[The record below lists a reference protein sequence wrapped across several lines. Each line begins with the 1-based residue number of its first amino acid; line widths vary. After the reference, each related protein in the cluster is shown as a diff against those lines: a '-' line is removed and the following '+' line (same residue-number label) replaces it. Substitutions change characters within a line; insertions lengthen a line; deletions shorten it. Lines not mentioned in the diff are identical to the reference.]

1 MALGAQSVIRA
12 IVQAGTDHE
21 KKSGKEPRK
30 PVVTISRIIG
40 SGGYHVAYALA
51 KRLGVECYGKE
62 ILDTIADNA
71 DVDADLMMKLHEMV
85 SGSSDSW
92 LYSLVF
98 GQNVRRDDY
107 HRALVTT
114 MRGLYWKGGVI
125 LGRGSHIVLAGRDVL
140 RVRIIGSVDACAK
153 RIAKQDDISTALA
166 KKKVRESNRRRGAFL
181 WTVFHSRLN
190 DPLNYDLIINT
201 DNFSDH
207 EQVVDVI
214 LHTLSAMGLD
224 RPA

>member
-1 MALGAQSVIRA
+1 MAMGAQSVIRA
-12 IVQAGTDHE
+12 IIQAGVDHE
-21 KKSGKEPRK
+21 KEDTEDTRK

-40 SGGYHVAYALA
+40 SGGYHVAHALA

-71 DVDADLMMKLHEMV
+71 DVDADLLKKLHEMV
-85 SGSSDSW
+85 GRTSESW
-92 LYSLVF
+92 LYSLF
-98 GQNVRRDDY
+98 FAQNVRRDDY

-153 RIAKQDDISTALA
+153 RIAEQDDISIAQA
-166 KKKVRESNRRRGAFL
+166 KKKVRESNRRRGEFL
-181 WTVFHSRLN
+181 WTVFRSRLN

-201 DNFSDH
+201 DNFSGH

-214 LHTLSAMGLD
+214 VRALEAMGPN

>member
-12 IVQAGTDHE
+12 IVQAGVDHE
-21 KKSGKEPRK
+21 KGGDKEPRK

-40 SGGYHVAYALA
+40 SGGYHVAHALA
-51 KRLGVECYGKE
+51 ERLGVECYGKK
-62 ILDTIADNA
+62 ILDTVADSA
-71 DVDADLMMKLHEMV
+71 DVDADLIMKLHEMV
-85 SGSSDSW
+85 GRSSDSW

-125 LGRGSHIVLAGRDVL
+125 LGRGSHVVLAGRDVL
-140 RVRIIGSVDACAK
+140 RVRIIASLNSCAK
-153 RIAKQDDISTALA
+153 RIAEQDGITLAQA
-166 KKKVRESNRRRGAFL
+166 KKKVGESNRRRGEFL
-181 WTVFHSRLN
+181 WTVFGSRLN

-207 EQVVDVI
+207 EKVVDVI
-214 LHTLSAMGLD
+214 LHTLSVMGLD
-224 RPA
+224 QPS

>member
-1 MALGAQSVIRA
+1 MALGVQSVVRA
-12 IVQAGTDHE
+12 IVRAGANHE
-21 KKSGKEPRK
+21 KKGGKKTRK
-30 PVVTISRIIG
+30 PVVTISRVIG
-40 SGGYHVAYALA
+40 SGGYHVAHALA

-62 ILDTIADNA
+62 ILDTIADTA
-71 DVDADLMMKLHEMV
+71 HVDADLMKKLHEV
-85 SGSSDSW
+85 VGRSSDSW

-114 MRGLYWKGGVI
+114 IRGLYLKGGVI
-125 LGRGSHIVLAGRDVL
+125 LGRGSHVVLAGRDVL

-153 RIAKQDDISTALA
+153 RISEQDGISLTQA
-166 KKKVRESNRRRGAFL
+166 KKKVRDSNRRRGEFL
-181 WTVFHSRLN
+181 WTMFRSRLN

-201 DNFSDH
+201 DNFSSH

-214 LHTLSAMGLD
+214 VHSLGAMGLD

>member
-12 IVQAGTDHE
+12 IIQAGGDHE
-21 KKSGKEPRK
+21 KEDREATRK

-40 SGGYHVAYALA
+40 SGGYHVAHALA
-51 KRLGVECYGKE
+51 QRLGVECYGKE
-62 ILDTIADNA
+62 ILDAIADNA
-71 DVDADLMMKLHEMV
+71 DVDAELLKKLHEMV
-85 SGSSDSW
+85 GRSSDSW
-92 LYSLVF
+92 LYSLFF

-153 RIAKQDDISTALA
+153 RISQQDEITLAQA
-166 KKKVRESNRRRGAFL
+166 KKKVRESNRRRGEFL
-181 WTVFHSRLN
+181 WTVFRSRLN
-190 DPLNYDLIINT
+190 DPLNYDLVINT
-201 DNFSDH
+201 DNFSSH
-207 EQVVDVI
+207 EQAVDVI
-214 LHTLSAMGLD
+214 VHALEAMGSD

>member
-1 MALGAQSVIRA
+1 MGAQSVIRA
-12 IVQAGTDHE
+12 IIQAGVDHE
-21 KKSGKEPRK
+21 KEDTEDTRK

-40 SGGYHVAYALA
+40 SGGYHVAHALA

-71 DVDADLMMKLHEMV
+71 DVDADLLKKLHEMV
-85 SGSSDSW
+85 GRTSESW
-92 LYSLVF
+92 LYSLF
-98 GQNVRRDDY
+98 FAQNVRRDDY

-153 RIAKQDDISTALA
+153 RIAEQDDISIAQA
-166 KKKVRESNRRRGAFL
+166 KKKVRESNRRRGEFL
-181 WTVFHSRLN
+181 WTVFRSRLN

-201 DNFSDH
+201 DNFSGH

-214 LHTLSAMGLD
+214 VRALEAMGPN

>member
-1 MALGAQSVIRA
+1 
-12 IVQAGTDHE
+12 
-21 KKSGKEPRK
+21 
-30 PVVTISRIIG
+30 
-40 SGGYHVAYALA
+40 
-51 KRLGVECYGKE
+51 
-62 ILDTIADNA
+62 
-71 DVDADLMMKLHEMV
+71 
-85 SGSSDSW
+85 
-92 LYSLVF
+92 SLF
-98 GQNVRRDDY
+98 FAQNVRRDDY

-153 RIAKQDDISTALA
+153 RIAEQDDISIAQA
-166 KKKVRESNRRRGAFL
+166 KKKVRESNRRRGEFL
-181 WTVFHSRLN
+181 WTVFRSRLN

-201 DNFSDH
+201 DNFSGH

-214 LHTLSAMGLD
+214 VRALEAMGPN

>member
-12 IVQAGTDHE
+12 IIQAGGDHE
-21 KKSGKEPRK
+21 KEDREDTRK
-30 PVVTISRIIG
+30 PVVTVSRIIG
-40 SGGYHVAYALA
+40 SGGYHVAHALA
-51 KRLGVECYGKE
+51 QRLGVECYGKE

-71 DVDADLMMKLHEMV
+71 DVDADLLKKLHEMV
-85 SGSSDSW
+85 GRSSDSW
-92 LYSLVF
+92 LYSLFF

-153 RIAKQDDISTALA
+153 RISQQDEISLAQA
-166 KKKVRESNRRRGAFL
+166 KKKVRESNRRRGEFL
-181 WTVFHSRLN
+181 WTVFRSRLN
-190 DPLNYDLIINT
+190 DPLNYDLVINT
-201 DNFSDH
+201 DNFSSH
-207 EQVVDVI
+207 EQAVDVI
-214 LHTLSAMGLD
+214 VHALEAMGSD

>member
-1 MALGAQSVIRA
+1 MAMGAQSVIRA
-12 IVQAGTDHE
+12 IIQAGVDHE
-21 KKSGKEPRK
+21 KEDTEDTRK

-40 SGGYHVAYALA
+40 SGGYHVAHALA
-51 KRLGVECYGKE
+51 KCLGVECYGKE

-71 DVDADLMMKLHEMV
+71 DVDADLLKKLHEMV
-85 SGSSDSW
+85 GRTSESW
-92 LYSLVF
+92 LYSLF
-98 GQNVRRDDY
+98 FAQNVRRDDY

-153 RIAKQDDISTALA
+153 RIAEQDDISIAQA
-166 KKKVRESNRRRGAFL
+166 KKKVRESNRRRGEFL
-181 WTVFHSRLN
+181 WTVFRSRLN

-201 DNFSDH
+201 DNFSGH

-214 LHTLSAMGLD
+214 VRALEAMGPN